1 MTAPEEKVGIGS
13 EHKQA
18 NTEQKA
24 SGANRRPNEAS
35 GSPAYVGG
43 GVDTGTLVTSA
54 ALIGVGALVMPELL
68 AGMAIGA
75 GAVLVS
81 GLASA
86 GLLRPVLRTVVKAGY
101 TAAVKT
107 QEFVAEASEDVRD
120 MFAEARSDYQN
131 SESSLVTRNR

>member
-1 MTAPEEKVGIGS
+1 
-13 EHKQA
+13 
-18 NTEQKA
+18 
-24 SGANRRPNEAS
+24 
-35 GSPAYVGG
+35 
-43 GVDTGTLVTSA
+43 
-54 ALIGVGALVMPELL
+54 MPELL